1 MFKLSFPEE
10 IFIIQTTKVL
20 KSLSEYGI
28 LFLTLNVVVK
38 DKKDALGHLY

>member
-10 IFIIQTTKVL
+10 IFIIQT

-28 LFLTLNVVVK
+28 LFMTLNVVVK
-38 DKKDALGHLY
+38 DKKEALGHLY